1 MQDISDKQKELDPR
15 IVRVGIEVN
24 GQLKIYDGLS
34 ITATGTKYA
43 NSNQN
48 ECEVKIANLDKATRE
63 FILSETSP
71 FNKNKTKKLL
81 RLEAGRKSTGVS
93 TVFIGNISKA
103 SPSQPPDISIT
114 LKCLT
119 LNYQKGNVVAS
130 SSTGSQSVKNISQ
143 SVADSLGVPLNFQA
157 EDKEI
162 SNYSYSGASLNQ
174 VEKIGELGDYNAFI
188 DDAMLVVKGM
198 NIPLTNTLKIVDID
212 SGMIGIPEVTEQ
224 GIKVKFLFD
233 NKTTLGGR
241 LRIKSKIYPSTNGD
255 YVIYK
260 LGFEI
265 ASRDTPFYWTAEAKR
280 VSS

>member
-1 MQDISDKQKELDPR
+1 MEENNQITELDPR

-48 ECEVKIANLDKATRE
+48 ECEVKIANLDKSTRE
-63 FILSETSP
+63 YILSETSP
-71 FNKNKTKKLL
+71 FNKNKTKKVLTL
-81 RLEAGRKSTGVS
+81 DAGRKSSGS
-93 TVFIGNISKA
+93 SRVFVGNISKA

-119 LNYQKGNVVAS
+119 LNYQKGNVVAAVS
-130 SSTGSQSVKNISQ
+130 KGSQSVKEVGQ
-143 SVADSLGVPLNFQA
+143 GVADSLGVPMNFQA
-157 EDKEI
+157 TDKQV

-174 VEKIGELGDYNAFI
+174 VEKLGELGDYDAYI
-188 DDAMLVVKGM
+188 DDEMLIIKDA
-198 NIPLTNTLKIVDID
+198 NIPLVNTLKIVDLD
-212 SGMIGIPEVTEQ
+212 SGMIGIPEITEQ

-241 LRIKSKIYPSTNGD
+241 IRIKSKIYPSTNGD

-280 VSS
+280 VRQ

>member
-15 IVRVGIEVN
+15 VIRVGIEVN
-24 GQLKIYDGLS
+24 GKLKIYEGLA

-43 NSNQN
+43 NANQN
-48 ECEVKIANLDKATRE
+48 ECEVKIANLDKSTRE
-63 FILSETSP
+63 FILTETSP

-93 TVFIGNISKA
+93 TVFVGNISKS

-119 LNYQKGNVVAS
+119 LNYQKGNVVAAVS
-130 SSTGSQSVKNISQ
+130 KSSQSVKDISQ
-143 SVADSLGVPLNFQA
+143 GVADSLGVPLNFQA
-157 EDKEI
+157 EDKEV

-174 VEKIGELGDYNAFI
+174 VEKLGELGDYNAFI

-198 NIPLTNTLKIVDID
+198 NIPLINTLKIVDLD

-241 LRIKSKIYPSTNGD
+241 MRIKSKIYPSTNGD

-260 LGFEI
+260 LGFEL
-265 ASRDTPFYWTAEAKR
+265 ASRDVPFYWIAEGKR
-280 VSS
+280 VQ